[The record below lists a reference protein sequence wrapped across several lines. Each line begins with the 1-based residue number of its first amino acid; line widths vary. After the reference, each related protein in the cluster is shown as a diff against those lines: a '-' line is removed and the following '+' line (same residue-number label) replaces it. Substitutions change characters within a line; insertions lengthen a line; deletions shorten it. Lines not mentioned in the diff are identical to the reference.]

1 MLDRGQIKEGYLA
14 DINIIDH
21 EKLCVYKPEMVHDLP
36 TGSRRII
43 QKAGGYIATIK
54 SGVITFK
61 DDKATGELPGAVLR
75 GERTLESLSA

>member
-21 EKLCVYKPEMVHDLP
+21 DNLCVYKPEMVHDLP

-54 SGVITFK
+54 SGVVTFK
-61 DDKATGELPGAVLR
+61 NDQATGELPGTVLR